1 MEEML
6 LLAIDLRE
14 EFIGFVR
21 KGSKSINGANAK
33 AKSDHTAHWA
43 ALDKFFKPPLSPIA
57 KVSSSGALIN

>member
-1 MEEML
+1 VEEML

-43 ALDKFFKPPLSPIA
+43 VLDRFFNGLFSRLQKYPLREP
-57 KVSSSGALIN
+57 